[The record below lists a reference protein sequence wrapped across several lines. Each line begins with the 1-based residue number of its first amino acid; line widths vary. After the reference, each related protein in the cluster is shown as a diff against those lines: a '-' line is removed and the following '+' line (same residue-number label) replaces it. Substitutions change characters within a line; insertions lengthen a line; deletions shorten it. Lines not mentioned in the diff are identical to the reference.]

1 MGHNPWGH
9 TELDTTE
16 AAQHIGT
23 CPRFTEEKTGS
34 WRLTSKAR
42 KRNPGLSALRPG
54 EGRLQLEDCL
64 GCVTCPSPPPHTTP
78 RYSHQHPVLSPC
90 SSGQPGEF
98 LPQL

>member
-1 MGHNPWGH
+1 MGHSPWGH

-64 GCVTCPSPPPHTTP
+64 GCVTCPPPATATNILSYLPVAVGSLVNSSPN
-78 RYSHQHPVLSPC
+78 SDK
-90 SSGQPGEF
+90 
-98 LPQL
+98 